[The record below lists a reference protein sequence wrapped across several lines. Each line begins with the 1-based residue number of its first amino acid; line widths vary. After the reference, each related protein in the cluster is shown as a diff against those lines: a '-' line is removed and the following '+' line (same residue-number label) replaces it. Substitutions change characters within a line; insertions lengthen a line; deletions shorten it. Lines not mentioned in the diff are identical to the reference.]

1 MGCRQV
7 VRHSTLTA
15 VFAGSN
21 PATPATVLIGP
32 LNNAQINEP
41 FDAFTAEGK
50 SAAQSTAI
58 RRPSGIWGKYAI
70 IWHISSVGRAGA
82 C

>member
-21 PATPATVLIGP
+21 PATPAIVLIGP
-32 LNNAQINEP
+32 LNNAQISEP

-50 SAAQSTAI
+50 SAAE
-58 RRPSGIWGKYAI
+58 P
-70 IWHISSVGRAGA
+70 
-82 C
+82 